1 MDRDLLLDGN
11 RREPIISRRLRAC
24 WSRCWSVRSRRF
36 RGCLWDSWSCCG
48 AEDRDHPNSCS
59 RAGHLR
65 GRRIIRAH
73 RRHDHRNNHSKIMDY
88 GGRREDIPRVTDQET
103 RPEIPLGK
111 SLPRLETSQST
122 PPFFQLY
129 FLLRLKI
136 SEICLK
142 SLKVREKYFAEMGLF
157 I

>member
-1 MDRDLLLDGN
+1 
-11 RREPIISRRLRAC
+11 
-24 WSRCWSVRSRRF
+24 
-36 RGCLWDSWSCCG
+36 
-48 AEDRDHPNSCS
+48 
-59 RAGHLR
+59 
-65 GRRIIRAH
+65 
-73 RRHDHRNNHSKIMDY
+73 MDY